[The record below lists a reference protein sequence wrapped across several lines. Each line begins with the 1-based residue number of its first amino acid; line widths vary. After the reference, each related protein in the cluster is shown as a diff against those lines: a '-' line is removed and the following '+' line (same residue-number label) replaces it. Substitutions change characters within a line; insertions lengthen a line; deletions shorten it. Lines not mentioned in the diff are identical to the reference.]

1 MTTHFPREK
10 NVASGHRSTVC
21 SHNVHALHAEP
32 QVQEFVEWMREY
44 NANRDVRQRA
54 GFYGMDL
61 YSFIASSNEVLE
73 YLEKVGAATLS
84 TTRVLCV
91 SCRVALTAR
100 RVWLG

>member
-1 MTTHFPREK
+1 MR
-10 NVASGHRSTVC
+10 N
-21 SHNVHALHAEP
+21 P

-73 YLEKVGAATLS
+73 YLEKVGAVTLS
-84 TTRVLCV
+84 CV
-91 SCRVALTAR
+91 CRV
-100 RVWLG
+100 VWHSPLGACG